1 MTSIKTEPAP
11 PNPEPK
17 LIQRLLSPLAYP
29 HPAAGVRLIETHIS
43 WVLLTGEYAYKI
55 KKPVNFGFLDFST
68 LEQRLHYCHEEVRLN
83 RRLAADWYL
92 EVVPITGSYKQPCIG
107 GNGAAIE
114 YAVKMRQ
121 FPTVMTL
128 KDRVKAGNFGSR
140 EIDRI
145 SDLLADFHA
154 HVARASG
161 DSPYGNSTDIRHW
174 FEENS
179 VHLRPRLQEADQIG
193 QLQRLEAWGQ
203 AEWQSKAG
211 LMEQRKRAGFVRECH
226 GDMHLGNMTQ
236 VDGEIVLFDCIEFN
250 PMLRWIDVISEAA
263 FLIIDLLH
271 FKLDI
276 LAFRF
281 LSRYLQHTG
290 DYQGVA
296 LLRYYLVYRALVLAK
311 VSLLRAE
318 QQHDSALRE
327 QNLAEYGVYAD
338 LAERFTQTPSPMLL
352 ITHGFSGSGKSYYA
366 GRLAE
371 QIGAVQIRS
380 DIERKRLYGFCADQ
394 NTGSTANG
402 GIYTDEATHLTYDRL
417 AFEAQTVLESGFSV
431 IVDATF
437 LKKEQREPFRQLAA
451 RRGVRFRIL
460 DFQAAD
466 HVLNQRILQR
476 QHQDASEATIE
487 VLHQQQQT
495 AERLSQEERAYTIT
509 VDSCSDQAMALLLSS
524 FD

>member
-1 MTSIKTEPAP
+1 MTFNNTDPAP
-11 PNPEPK
+11 PNPELK
-17 LIQRLLSPLAYP
+17 LIQGLMSPTAYP
-29 HPAAGVRLIETHIS
+29 HSVAEVRLIETHIS

-55 KKPVNFGFLDFST
+55 KKPVDFGFLNFST

-92 EVVPITGSYKQPCIG
+92 EVVPITGSYEQPGID
-107 GNGAAIE
+107 GNGVAIE

-128 KDRVKAGNFGSR
+128 KDRVKAGNFGPS

-161 DSPYGNSTDIRHW
+161 DSPYGDSADIRHW

-179 VHLRPRLQEADQIG
+179 VHLRPRLQEADQIR
-193 QLQRLEAWGQ
+193 QLQTIEAWGQ
-203 AEWQSKAG
+203 AEWQSKAA
-211 LMEQRKRAGFVRECH
+211 LMAQRKRSGFVRECH

-236 VDGEIVLFDCIEFN
+236 VDGEIVFFDCIEFN

-281 LSRYLQHTG
+281 LNRYLQHTG

-318 QQHDSALRE
+318 QQHDSAQRE

-338 LAERFTQTPSPMLL
+338 LAARFTQTPSPILL

-366 GRLAE
+366 SRLAE
-371 QIGAVQIRS
+371 HLGAVQIRS
-380 DIERKRLYGFCADQ
+380 DIERKRLHGFDAAQ
-394 NTGSTANG
+394 STGSTTNG
-402 GIYTDEATHLTYDRL
+402 GIYTPDATHLTYDRL
-417 AFEAQTVLESGFSV
+417 ASEAQIVLESGFTA

-437 LKKEQREPFRQLAA
+437 LKSAQREQFRQLAT
-451 RRGVRFRIL
+451 RCGVEFKIL
-460 DFQAAD
+460 AFQAAG
-466 HVLNQRILQR
+466 HVLNERILQR
-476 QHQDASEATIE
+476 HQDASEATIE
-487 VLHQQQQT
+487 VLQRQQQS
-495 AERLSQEERAYTIT
+495 AEPLSQEERAYTIT
-509 VDSCSDQAMALLLSS
+509 VDSASEQATELLLSS

>member
-1 MTSIKTEPAP
+1 MTSIKTDPTP
-11 PNPEPK
+11 LNPELK
-17 LIQRLLSPLAYP
+17 LIQGLMSPMAYP
-29 HPAAGVRLIETHIS
+29 HPTAGVRLIETHIS
-43 WVLLTGEYAYKI
+43 WVLLTGKYAYKI
-55 KKPVNFGFLDFST
+55 KKPVDFGFLDFST

-83 RRLAADWYL
+83 RRLATDWYL
-92 EVVPITGSYKQPCIG
+92 EVVPITGSDERPCIG
-107 GNGAAIE
+107 GNGVAIE

-128 KDRVKAGNFGSR
+128 KDRVKAGNFGLR

-161 DSPYGNSTDIRHW
+161 DSPYGDSTDIRHW

-179 VHLRPRLQEADQIG
+179 VHLRPRLQEADQIR
-193 QLQRLEAWGQ
+193 QLQTIQEWGQ
-203 AEWQSKAG
+203 TEWQSKSG

-226 GDMHLGNMTQ
+226 GDMHLGNMTF
-236 VDGEIVLFDCIEFN
+236 VDGEIILFDCIEFN
-250 PMLRWIDVISEAA
+250 PMLRWIDVISEVA

-271 FKLDI
+271 FKLDT

-281 LSRYLQHTG
+281 LNRYLQHTG
-290 DYQGVA
+290 DYPGMA

-338 LAERFTQTPSPMLL
+338 LAERFTKTPSPMLL

-366 GRLAE
+366 GQLAE
-371 QIGAVQIRS
+371 RLGAVQIRS
-380 DIERKRLYGFCADQ
+380 DIERKRLHGFRVEQ
-394 NTGSTANG
+394 STGSKTNG
-402 GIYTDEATHLTYDRL
+402 GIYTENATQLTYGRL
-417 AFEAQTVLESGFSV
+417 ASEAQSVLESGFSA
-431 IVDATF
+431 IIDATF
-437 LKKEQREPFRQLAA
+437 LKSAQRKQFRQLATHC
-451 RRGVRFRIL
+451 GVRFKIL

-487 VLHQQQQT
+487 VLRRQQQT
-495 AERLSQEERAYTIT
+495 AEPLSQEEQAQAITI
-509 VDSCSDQAMALLLSS
+509 DSASEQAMELLLSS